1 MFFFFFVPPI
11 KKKNQKEK
19 SSSLK
24 TLRALRFSLMTGL
37 SELGLWPSP
46 QTGADKLFPPST
58 AMLTDRFNA
67 TYGVGTRCSTSFL
80 S

>member
-1 MFFFFFVPPI
+1 MLFFFFVPPT

-24 TLRALRFSLMTGL
+24 TLRALRFSLLTGL

-46 QTGADKLFPPST
+46 QTGQTSFFRHQL
-58 AMLTDRFNA
+58 
-67 TYGVGTRCSTSFL
+67 RCSLIVLTRQPGLVRIVPHVS
-80 S
+80 